1 MDTQVLRQESRSSW
15 AIGYTVFAGVLMVTA
30 GIWHGIAGFA
40 GILENDF
47 YVRTPNYIL
56 EFDSTT
62 WGWIHLVAGILVAL
76 AGIALFSGAVWARAI
91 GVMLAIL
98 SMIANFAF
106 IPFYPLWSI
115 VIIALDI
122 GVIWALTAHGRDVAE

>member
-76 AGIALFSGAVWARAI
+76 AGIALFSGAVWARTI

-98 SMIANFAF
+98 SMIANFTF
-106 IPFYPLWSI
+106 IPFYPVWSI

-122 GVIWALTAHGRDVAE
+122 GVIWALTAHGRDVA